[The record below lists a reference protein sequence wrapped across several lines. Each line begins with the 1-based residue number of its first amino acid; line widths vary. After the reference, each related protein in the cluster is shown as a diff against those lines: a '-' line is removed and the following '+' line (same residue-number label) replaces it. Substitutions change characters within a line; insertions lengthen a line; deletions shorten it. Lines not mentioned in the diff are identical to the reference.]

1 MAELT
6 LIYSQLEDVSK
17 YAEKVSSDCDAYKI
31 ELRNKLTNKWASV
44 PKSPLSAGNSRIHN
58 ASYYVKQK
66 SKKLEEKRRVY
77 KIFANEVD
85 DLIEV
90 AKTADKTVAKSVNGS
105 REAFLKE
112 HKNLKG
118 DGWAAFFANLVVNV
132 PVLGWIAEKID
143 GAIQT
148 AKDIV
153 TNIRY
158 WYEVCGGKEK
168 IETALA
174 IAGVVLAVI
183 GLVVAACGVLAITA
197 FGWAAIVAVAALIA
211 AVIGTANA
219 FVNLHYQRKG
229 NSESD
234 PAWAA
239 YYGGFDTVADHLRKI
254 TFESDWW
261 NKWSGAIATGIEI
274 TEIVCSVVV
283 IFDGIGKLFT
293 RSGIGKLFE
302 TRGEFDFSKFKQTLT
317 SKEGWCNIGKALKQN
332 WKGMLFGDSGG
343 VEGWKKRWKRAFTS
357 KNTNT
362 AKRISKIGKVVK
374 NDLGKI
380 NNLTKSINTILSAI
394 SDGFSYKTIYDP
406 IKNIYSSSGNSGSIS
421 TDINTID
428 AIASA
433 VKKVSDWRR

>member
-17 YAEKVSSDCDAYKI
+17 YAEKVSSDCDDYKV
-31 ELRNKLTNKWASV
+31 ELSNKLTNEWASV
-44 PKSPLSAGNSRIHN
+44 PRSPLSAGNSRIQN

-66 SKKLEEKRRVY
+66 NRKLEEKRKAY
-77 KIFANEVD
+77 KTFANSVD

-90 AKTADKTVAKSVNGS
+90 AKTADKAVAKSVNGS

-112 HKNLKG
+112 HKNLEG

-132 PVLGWIAEKID
+132 PVIGWIADKID

-158 WYEVCGGKEK
+158 WYEVCGGKEI

-183 GLVVAACGVLAITA
+183 SLFAALSGVLAITA
-197 FGWAAIVAVAALIA
+197 FGWAAFVAVAKLVA
-211 AVIGTANA
+211 AVIVTVNA
-219 FVNLHYQRKG
+219 GFNLHYQLKS
-229 NSESD
+229 NSQSD

-239 YYGGFDTVADHLRKI
+239 YYRGFDTASDHLRKT
-254 TFESDWW
+254 TFKADWW

-274 TEIVCSVVV
+274 AEIACSVVV
-283 IFDGIGKLFT
+283 IFDGIGEVFT
-293 RSGIGKLFE
+293 RSGIGKLFK
-302 TRGEFDFSKFKQTLT
+302 TKGEFDFAKFKQTLT
-317 SKEGWCNIGKALKQN
+317 SKEGWSNIGKALKQN

-343 VEGWKKRWKRAFTS
+343 VDGWKKRWKRAFTS
-357 KNTNT
+357 QNTDT
-362 AKRISKIGKVVK
+362 VQRISKIGKVIG
-374 NDLGKI
+374 NDLSKI
-380 NNLTKSINTILSAI
+380 VYLTKSIDTILSSI
-394 SDGFSYKTIYDP
+394 SDGFSYKTIYNP
-406 IKNIYSSSGNSGSIS
+406 IKNAYSSSGNDGAIS
-421 TDINTID
+421 KGFDTID
-428 AIASA
+428 TIIDGLKT
-433 VKKVSDWRR
+433 VPNWG